1 MDIEK
6 ERIILQLRA
15 EGKSYATIAKETGV
29 GKQTALDVCKKYRER
44 VATLAAL
51 ELDELYTQQRITS
64 RDRIE
69 ALASLSRRVRNEIER
84 RNLSTI
90 PTEKLIE
97 LYLKQEAVL
106 KEEMIEPDFKS
117 SQEQEEGRQS
127 REYLDGI
134 AGALRA

>member
-15 EGKSYATIAKETGV
+15 EGKSYATIAKETGI
-29 GKQTALDVCKKYRER
+29 GKQTALDVCKKHRER

-51 ELDELYTQQRITS
+51 ELDELYTRQRITS
-64 RDRIE
+64 KDRIE
-69 ALASLSRRVRNEIER
+69 ALASLSQRVREEIGKR
-84 RNLSTI
+84 DLSTI

-106 KEEMIEPDFKS
+106 EKEIIEPDFKS
-117 SQEQEEGRQS
+117 SQEQEEERRS